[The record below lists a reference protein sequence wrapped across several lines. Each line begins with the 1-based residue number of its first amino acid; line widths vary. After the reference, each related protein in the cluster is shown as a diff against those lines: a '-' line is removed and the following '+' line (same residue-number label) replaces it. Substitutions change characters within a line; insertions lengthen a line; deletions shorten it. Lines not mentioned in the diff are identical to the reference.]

1 MTASFHRQS
10 GVTLV
15 ELMISLTLGLIVLL
29 GVIQIFSSG
38 QQAYNETR
46 RFGELQAEISLLQDM
61 LTTDIRAAQ
70 NIVVTPNG
78 SDIDVTINYPV
89 GSGLPAITYQY
100 RDALKTVSRDA
111 EALSEKIRV
120 TNISCLTSADVV
132 DASCGGTTMQILLQF
147 ELIPSHGQVV
157 ALSFSV
163 ALRNNIL
170 NSKFG

>member
-1 MTASFHRQS
+1 MQFSCKQA
-10 GVTLV
+10 GMTLV

-70 NIVVTPNG
+70 NVVIISSAPNI
-78 SDIDVTINYPV
+78 DITVNYPV
-89 GSGLPAITYQY
+89 GSGIPTVQYQY
-100 RDALKTVSRDA
+100 QHTITSLIRDT
-111 EALSEKIRV
+111 ETLSEKIRIN
-120 TNISCLTSADVV
+120 NISCLTSSDQI
-132 DASCGGTTMQILLQF
+132 DASCGSSTMQVLFEF
-147 ELIPSHGQVV
+147 ELIPSQGQPV
-157 ALSFSV
+157 ALAFSV